1 MSIISVAGFYDLH
14 IHTAPAPFVRIGD
27 TIDVARWC
35 AEAGMAGIAIK
46 SHFESTISK
55 VHHALRGVPDYP
67 EFKVFAGV
75 ALNRGVGGINPGA
88 VEIALDQGARIV
100 WLPTF
105 DAHAHVCAFGGTGE
119 YGFKSMRLAFKG
131 ASRPHGDYSTLHEGK
146 LTDDA
151 KEVIDIIA
159 AYDAVLASGHAS
171 REEIFAVF
179 EYARSRNVRRLVVT
193 HPEFAVPNLDVATMK
208 ELAAE
213 GAMMEFCAVNCF
225 PMSPSVTL
233 ARVKEMIM
241 EVGPQ
246 HVILSSDSGQ
256 PFNPKPPETLRTYV
270 QCLHEKGIAEDDI
283 RRMCIANPEQ
293 LLGVGEHS

>member
-1 MSIISVAGFYDLH
+1 MAIISVKGFYDLH
-14 IHTAPAPFVRIGD
+14 IHTSPAPFVRIGD
-27 TIDVARWC
+27 SIDVARWC

-55 VHHALRGVPDYP
+55 VHHAVRGVPDYP
-67 EFKVFAGV
+67 DFKVYAGI

-88 VEIALDQGARIV
+88 VEIALDQGAKIV

-105 DAHAHVCAFGGTGE
+105 DAHNHACVFGGTGE
-119 YGFKSMRLAFKG
+119 YGFTSMRLAFKG
-131 ASRPHGDYSTLHEGK
+131 ASRPHGDFAALHDGK

-159 AYDAVLASGHAS
+159 AYDAVLATGHVS

-179 EYARSRNVRRLVVT
+179 EYARSRNVKRLVVT
-193 HPEFAVPNLDVATMK
+193 HPEFAVPNLDVATMQ
-208 ELAAE
+208 ELARE
-213 GAMMEFCAVNCF
+213 GAVMEFCAVNCF
-225 PMSPSVTL
+225 PMSPSVSL
-233 ARVKEMIM
+233 DRVKELVD

-246 HVILSSDSGQ
+246 NIILSSDSGQ

-270 QCLHEKGIAEDDI
+270 QCLHEKGVDEASI
-283 RRMCIANPEQ
+283 RRMCITNPAR
-293 LLGVGEHS
+293 LLGVTEGT

>member
-1 MSIISVAGFYDLH
+1 MSVISITGFYDLH
-14 IHTAPAPFVRIGD
+14 IHTAPAPFVRIAD
-27 TIDVARWC
+27 SVDVALWC
-35 AEAGMAGIAIK
+35 AQAGMAGIAIK

-55 VHHALRGVPDYP
+55 VHHALRGVPEYP

-88 VEIALDQGARIV
+88 VEIALDQGAKIV

-105 DAHAHVCAFGGTGE
+105 DAHNHACVFGGTGE
-119 YGFKSMRLAFKG
+119 YGFRSMTLGFKG
-131 ASRPHGDYSTLHEGK
+131 SNRPHGDFSTLRDGK
-146 LTDDA
+146 LSDET

-159 AYDAVLASGHAS
+159 AYDAVLATGHVS
-171 REEIFAVF
+171 REEILAVF
-179 EYARSRNVRRLVVT
+179 EYALARGVKRLLVT
-193 HPEFAVPNLDVATMK
+193 HPEFVVPNLDVGTMK

-233 ARVKEMIM
+233 DRVKELI
-241 EVGPQ
+241 EAVGSE
-246 HVILSSDSGQ
+246 HIILSSDSGQ

-270 QCLHEKGIAEDDI
+270 QCLHEKGIAEAAI
-283 RRMCIANPEQ
+283 TQMCIVNPQ
-293 LLGVGEHS
+293 RLLGIGE

>member
-55 VHHALRGVPDYP
+55 AHHAVRGVLEYP
-67 EFKVFAGV
+67 AFKVFAGI

-88 VEIALDQGARIV
+88 VEIALDQGAKIV

-105 DAHAHVCAFGGTGE
+105 DAHNHARVFGGTGE
-119 YGFKSMRLAFKG
+119 YGFSSMRLAFKG
-131 ASRPHGDYSTLHEGK
+131 SSRPHGNFSTLQDGK
-146 LTDDA
+146 LTADA
-151 KEVIDIIA
+151 KEVIDIVA
-159 AYDAVLASGHAS
+159 AYDAVLATGHVS

-179 EYARSRNVRRLVVT
+179 DYARSRNVKRLLVT
-193 HPEFAVPNLDVATMK
+193 HPEFVVPNLDVDTMRT
-208 ELAAE
+208 LAAD

-225 PMSPSVTL
+225 PMSPSVSL
-233 ARVKEMIM
+233 DRVKELI
-241 EVGPQ
+241 EAVGPQ
-246 HVILSSDSGQ
+246 HVIISSDSGQ

-270 QCLHEKGIAEDDI
+270 QCLHEKGISEADI
-283 RRMCIANPEQ
+283 RRMCIANPER
-293 LLGVGEHS
+293 LLGIGEGA

>member
-27 TIDVARWC
+27 SIDVARWC

-55 VHHALRGVPDYP
+55 VHHAVRGVPEFPD
-67 EFKVFAGV
+67 FKVFAGI

-105 DAHAHVCAFGGTGE
+105 DAHNHARVFGGTGD
-119 YGFKSMRLAFKG
+119 YGFSSMRLAFKG
-131 ASRPHGDYSTLHEGK
+131 SSRPHGDFSALSDGK
-146 LTDDA
+146 LTDAA

-159 AYDAVLASGHAS
+159 AYDAVLATGHVS

-179 EYARSRNVRRLVVT
+179 EYARARGVRRLVVT
-193 HPEFAVPNLDVATMK
+193 HPEFVVPNLDVDTMK
-208 ELAAE
+208 VLAAE

-225 PMSPSVTL
+225 PMSPGVTL
-233 ARVKEMIM
+233 DRVKELID
-241 EVGPQ
+241 EVGPA
-246 HVILSSDSGQ
+246 HIVLSSDSGQ

-270 QCLHEKGIAEDDI
+270 QCLHEKGIGAAAI
-283 RRMCIANPEQ
+283 AQMCIANPRR
-293 LLGVGEHS
+293 LLGIADEP

>member
-1 MSIISVAGFYDLH
+1 MSIINSAGFYDLH

-27 TIDVARWC
+27 SIDIARWC
-35 AEAGMAGIAIK
+35 AEAGMAGVGIK
-46 SHFESTISK
+46 SHFESTVSK
-55 VHHALRGVPDYP
+55 VHHARRGIPDYP
-67 EFKVFAGV
+67 GFKIFAGV

-105 DAHAHVCAFGGTGE
+105 DAHAHALAFGGAGE

-131 ASRPHGDYSTLHEGK
+131 ASRPRGDYSTLRDGK

-151 KEVIDIIA
+151 REVIDIIA

-179 EYARSRNVRRLVVT
+179 EYARSRNVKRLVVT
-193 HPEFAVPNLDVATMK
+193 HPEFLVPNLDVATMK

-225 PMSPSVTL
+225 PMSPTVTL
-233 ARVKEMIM
+233 DRVKEMIM

-246 HVILSSDSGQ
+246 NVIISSDSGQ
-256 PFNPKPPETLRTYV
+256 PFNPRPPEAFRTYL
-270 QCLHEKGIAEDDI
+270 QCLHEKGVGEDAI
-283 RRMCIANPEQ
+283 RQMCIANPER
-293 LLGVGEHS
+293 LLGIGGRK